1 MILTGK
7 RTILSKS
14 KVNIS
19 ENIRVT
25 LSRQAKV
32 DK

>member
-25 LSRQAKV
+25 LT
-32 DK
+32 DKQK

>member
-7 RTILSKS
+7 RAILSKS

-25 LSRQAKV
+25 LT
-32 DK
+32 DKQK